1 MITKTTNVGGNSTL
15 KLENKSHG
23 QSTQKPRTTKPTN
36 MASAATVAPIDPN
49 RKKRKYNTGGAAA
62 VAAANAAAGAG
73 VGGAMGRDSDDED
86 FRGGGVDGEA
96 GEKERYV
103 SRENHCETERRR
115 RIKMAA

>member
-1 MITKTTNVGGNSTL
+1 
-15 KLENKSHG
+15 
-23 QSTQKPRTTKPTN
+23 

-62 VAAANAAAGAG
+62 AAAAATAAAGAS
-73 VGGAMGRDSDDED
+73 MGRDSDDED
-86 FRGGGVDGEA
+86 FRGGSGVDGEA